1 MNQPNTTTTT
11 ARTMAMKGGGYY
23 SERTRGAKD
32 VIDNAS
38 GMLLEAVNQIP
49 PPRGGQP
56 VTLADFGAA
65 DGGTSQEAIRA
76 CVSRIRSRFSESQI
90 QVTYTD
96 LPNNDFTALFR
107 NLLGFNQESQQTYL
121 AEFDNVF
128 VNACGIGFHQQ
139 LLPDQSLDIGFSATA
154 MHYLSEKPCTIDD
167 HVHMVG
173 ATGEPAKAYSDQAA
187 QNWLDILLAR
197 AKELRPGG
205 QLVMLN
211 FGIDEQGRYLGN
223 TGGVN
228 MFNTFAAL
236 WKQMSQE
243 KVISDAEF
251 KNTAFPQYYRTID
264 EFCAPLRDET
274 SAVFKAGLRLVSAH
288 TDVVRCPY
296 RRAYDEADGT
306 MSAREF
312 AVSYIPTLRSWSEAV
327 FVSGLDNSRT
337 PEERH
342 ALVDEFYKRY
352 EDQVANDPDGHAMD
366 YVHCY
371 LAMRKVGSGETI

>member
-1 MNQPNTTTTT
+1 MSQPSLRKEGT
-11 ARTMAMKGGGYY
+11 ARTIAMKGGGYY

-38 GMLLEAVNQIP
+38 GMLIEAVDQILP
-49 PPRGGQP
+49 PAQGHP

-65 DGGTSQEAIRA
+65 DGGTSQEAIKA
-76 CVSRIRSRFSESQI
+76 CIEKIRVRFPGTQVQI
-90 QVTYTD
+90 TYTD
-96 LPNNDFTALFR
+96 LPNNDFSALFR
-107 NLLGFNQESQQTYL
+107 NLLGFEQQVHRTYL
-121 AEFDNVF
+121 TELEDVF

-139 LLPDQSLDIGFSATA
+139 LLPDASLDIGFSATA

-173 ATGEPAKAYSDQAA
+173 ATGDAARAFAEQAA

-205 QLVMLN
+205 RLVMLN

-236 WKQMSQE
+236 WQKMAQE
-243 KVISDAEF
+243 KIISDAEF
-251 KNTAFPQYYRTID
+251 KDTAFPQYYRTIE
-264 EFCAPLRDET
+264 EFCAPLEDKS
-274 SAVFKAGLRLVSAH
+274 SAVFQAGLRLVTAH
-288 TDVVRCPY
+288 TGVVGCPY
-296 RRAYDEADGT
+296 RRAYDEASGA
-306 MSAREF
+306 MSAAQF
-312 AVSYIPTLRSWSEAV
+312 AASYVPTLRSWSEAV
-327 FVSGLDNSRT
+327 FLSGLDNSRAL
-337 PEERH
+337 EERH
-342 ALVDEFYKRY
+342 AIVDEFYKRY
-352 EDQVANDPDGHAMD
+352 ESQVANHPDGHAMD

-371 LAMRKVGSGETI
+371 LALEKVKL